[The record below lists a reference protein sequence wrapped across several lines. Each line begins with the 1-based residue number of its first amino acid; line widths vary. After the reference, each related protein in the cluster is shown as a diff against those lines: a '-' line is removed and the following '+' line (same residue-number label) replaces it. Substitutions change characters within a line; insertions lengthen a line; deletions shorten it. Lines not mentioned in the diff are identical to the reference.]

1 MSLEL
6 WLILL
11 LLLGA
16 ALFWRERQKSELAAM
31 ALRRYCK
38 SNGLQLLS
46 VALSHRRWR
55 RAPFGLVNCYQFEFS
70 SDGESNYTGQLRLRG
85 NQIEGIDLPPFRM
98 SGNDRSG
105 RVMEAELYSDP
116 VKLEARSMESPYHTL
131 SNLFAQLG
139 LPADEL
145 SIRRFI
151 NSHTLDQHTLLP
163 EAPFWSRAQADFL
176 RDALYNDSDWS
187 SCIDE
192 LDRMLR
198 R

>member
-1 MSLEL
+1 MSSEL

-16 ALFWRERQKSELAAM
+16 ALFWRERQKSELAAL

-38 SNGLQLLS
+38 TNGLQLLS
-46 VALSHRRWR
+46 VALSHRRFGR
-55 RAPFGLVNCYQFEFS
+55 SGLVNCYQFEFS
-70 SDGESNYTGQLRLRG
+70 SDGESHYTGQLRLRG

-116 VKLEARSMESPYHTL
+116 VKLETKTMESPHHTL
-131 SNLFAQLG
+131 SHLFAQLG
-139 LPADEL
+139 LPSDEL

-151 NSHTLDQHTLLP
+151 NSHALDSHTLLP

-192 LDRMLR
+192 LDRQLR